1 MRRRCQVVNFDAGV
15 AFKNSRRRSVANGR
29 SNRFFCR
36 LFLFFCWSFLSS
48 LLLLLFRNENRSPCD
63 AILLLFF
70 LSKKKKKTTEANSLR
85 QEEEERRDVVI
96 YTARLTSTIDRLFF
110 CLFVCLFFQYFHFDR
125 VTDAGRQK
133 KIGRGHF
140 VWPDKRAWPVV
151 VLVAFHWSRPEPV
164 TLCK

>member
-1 MRRRCQVVNFDAGV
+1 MDDRIVSFVVSFSFFVGRSCRRCCCCCFETRTG
-15 AFKNSRRRSVANGR
+15 RRATP
-29 SNRFFCR
+29 FC
-36 LFLFFCWSFLSS
+36 C
-48 LLLLLFRNENRSPCD
+48 
-63 AILLLFF
+63 FF

>member
-63 AILLLFF
+63 AILLFF
-70 LSKKKKKTTEANSLR
+70 FVEKEKENNRSEFF
-85 QEEEERRDVVI
+85 
-96 YTARLTSTIDRLFF
+96 TARRRREKRCRDLYGAIDIDDRSIVF
-110 CLFVCLFFQYFHFDR
+110 LFVCLFVFSIFSFRPSHR
-125 VTDAGRQK
+125 RRSTK
-133 KIGRGHF
+133 KN
-140 VWPDKRAWPVV
+140 W
-151 VLVAFHWSRPEPV
+151 
-164 TLCK
+164 